1 MTWERQGDAARRR
14 RDRLDGAAR
23 KERSSCRLH
32 LEARRRHTV
41 RTVEGW
47 REANGERSLYRIRTS
62 GGMRCLIS
70 LDSGREIWWME
81 RACH

>member
-1 MTWERQGDAARRR
+1 MTPLGAGEIVWMG
-14 RDRLDGAAR
+14 RLGRSGAPADFTWR
-23 KERSSCRLH
+23 G
-32 LEARRRHTV
+32 RRHTV

-70 LDSGREIWWME
+70 LDSGREIWRME
-81 RACH
+81 RVLPLREG